1 MSEANSSHSN
11 TPNDPNTKEKPVIV
25 IVRKVKKMH
34 AGHHGGS
41 WKIAYADFVT
51 AMMTFFML
59 MWLLSMLNKAQLE
72 GISEYF
78 KNPNSK
84 SNQQAIETKDKTKDA
99 LSAKE
104 SSGMASNIATD
115 NNKDKDKDKNK
126 EKEKEKK
133 KEDFKM
139 QVVSS
144 DQIKKDLEKS
154 INQNPNL
161 SQYKSALNIKV
172 TNQGLKIELT
182 DLKNKPMFSNGKT
195 DFAEYAKTILDWLAP
210 TLNKYPNRVMVV
222 GHTDSK
228 PVNRKDYSN
237 WELSGDRASATRR
250 TLVDYGMDDRKVVRI
265 VGMGDTDKIEKLK
278 PDDPGNRRIEII
290 VLTDEAYKQMQ
301 DQ

>member
-1 MSEANSSHSN
+1 MSEANSSSSN
-11 TPNDPNTKEKPVIV
+11 SAHDPNSKEKPVIV
-25 IVRKVKKMH
+25 IVRKVKKVH
-34 AGHHGGS
+34 GGHHGGS

-78 KNPNSK
+78 KNPNNK
-84 SNQQAIETKDKTKDA
+84 SDQQAIETKDKTKDA
-99 LSAKE
+99 LAAKE
-104 SSGMASNIATD
+104 SSGMASNINVD
-115 NNKDKDKDKNK
+115 KNKNKDNDKNK

-133 KEDFKM
+133 KQDSKM
-139 QVVSS
+139 MITA

-154 INQNPNL
+154 INQNPIL

-172 TNQGLKIELT
+172 TNQGLKIELK
-182 DLKNKPMFSNGKT
+182 DLKDKPMFSNGKT
-195 DFAEYAKTILDWLAP
+195 DFADYAKVILDWLAP

-228 PVNRKDYSN
+228 PLNRKDYTN
-237 WELSGDRASATRR
+237 WELSTDRASSTRR
-250 TLVDYGMDDRKVVRI
+250 TLVDYGMDDRKIVRVVG
-265 VGMGDTDKIEKLK
+265 VGDTDKLEKTQ
-278 PDDPGNRRIEII
+278 PDDPANRRIVLI
-290 VLTDEAYKQMQ
+290 VLTDEAYKAMQ